1 MLETILSVQPRATTG
16 QGKSREEQIEDIAS
30 FVQTKTP
37 QPFDYE
43 AIYKQYPTSYE
54 ESMNTVLVQEVI
66 RYNRLLVIML
76 ETLSNVKKALKG
88 LVVMSEELEKLA
100 NSLFDNQVPKLWAD
114 RGFLS
119 LKPLASWTED
129 LNNRINFLQTWIN
142 EGTPKVF
149 WISGFFFPQAF
160 ITGTLQNYARK
171 HIIAIDKLSFEFKML
186 DDITHHDVKNRP
198 DDGCYIY
205 GMFLE
210 GAKWNPQ
217 SHMIEDPMP
226 KELYSDLPLMH
237 LIPVAD
243 RIAPELGI
251 YNCPLYK
258 VVSRAGTLSTT
269 GHSTN
274 FVMFM
279 ELVTVRNEDVWIR
292 AGVAAFLSLRY

>member
-1 MLETILSVQPRATTG
+1 
-16 QGKSREEQIEDIAS
+16 
-30 FVQTKTP
+30 
-37 QPFDYE
+37 
-43 AIYKQYPTSYE
+43 
-54 ESMNTVLVQEVI
+54 
-66 RYNRLLVIML
+66 
-76 ETLSNVKKALKG
+76 
-88 LVVMSEELEKLA
+88 MSA
-100 NSLFDNQVPKLWAD
+100 
-114 RGFLS
+114 
-119 LKPLASWTED
+119 
-129 LNNRINFLQTWIN
+129 
-142 EGTPKVF
+142 
-149 WISGFFFPQAF
+149 GFFFPQAF